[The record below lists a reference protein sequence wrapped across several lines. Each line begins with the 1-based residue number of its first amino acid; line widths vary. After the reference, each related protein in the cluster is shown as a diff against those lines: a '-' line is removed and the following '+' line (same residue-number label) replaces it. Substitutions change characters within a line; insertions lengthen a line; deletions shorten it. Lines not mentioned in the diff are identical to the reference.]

1 MYDKLCVSERRTKML
16 EFLGYRRETTRYEL
30 AAEFHVSISTI
41 HRDIVYLSSIAPVY
55 TKLGNSGGVFVS
67 PDFRSYKTYLDDI
80 EENYLYS
87 LKGKIADDDWKIVEG
102 IIRKFTRNRN
112 VDR

>member
-41 HRDIVYLSSIAPVY
+41 HRD
-55 TKLGNSGGVFVS
+55 
-67 PDFRSYKTYLDDI
+67 
-80 EENYLYS
+80 
-87 LKGKIADDDWKIVEG
+87 
-102 IIRKFTRNRN
+102 
-112 VDR
+112 